1 MASRGEG
8 APAADG
14 CQEGVQTNNREQAD
28 ETEEKVLSQGGV
40 LSSRLVCKYRENLF
54 WHVELSN

>member
-14 CQEGVQTNNREQAD
+14 CQEGVQTSNCEQAD
-28 ETEEKVLSQGGV
+28 ETEKVLFQGGV
-40 LSSRLVCKYRENLF
+40 LSSRLVCEYRENLF